1 MKLKTLTKKPITRQP
16 IWKPR
21 QQRLEDLKNLF
32 VQKKENIVWIVYE
45 QGKIFQIFKEKE
57 KVNIMVRNFN
67 VNKSMITFKI
77 NIVKPATKYPR
88 LIKSSILLN
97 FLKTYFKDDL
107 AYLNRNLQKIR
118 LLFLEELILFSG
130 KFSKLYKNQPFCVKF
145 CG

>member
-16 IWKPR
+16 ISKPR

-67 VNKSMITFKI
+67 VNKSMIRSRSTLSNQLP
-77 NIVKPATKYPR
+77 NIQ
-88 LIKSSILLN
+88 
-97 FLKTYFKDDL
+97 D
-107 AYLNRNLQKIR
+107 
-118 LLFLEELILFSG
+118 
-130 KFSKLYKNQPFCVKF
+130 
-145 CG
+145 